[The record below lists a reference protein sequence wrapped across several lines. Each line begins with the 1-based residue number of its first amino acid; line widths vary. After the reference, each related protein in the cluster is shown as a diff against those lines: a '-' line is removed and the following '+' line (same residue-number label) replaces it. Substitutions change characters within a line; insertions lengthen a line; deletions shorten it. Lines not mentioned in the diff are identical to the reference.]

1 VDKVSERI
9 TSDGTRTPYFNNY
22 VTNTYK
28 LSCFKSVTN
37 KTFVLST
44 RIDNLNYSEILKQ
57 FYETLYV
64 ECVAKN
70 VLCSVI
76 DPIHLPSFK
85 TKVRDFFQKYTK
97 AIQNKP

>member
-1 VDKVSERI
+1 MSERI
-9 TSDGTRTPYFNNY
+9 TSDSTRTPYFNNY

-37 KTFVLST
+37 KIFVLST
-44 RIDNLNYSEILKQ
+44 KIDNINYSDILKT

-64 ECVAKN
+64 EFVAKN
-70 VLCSVI
+70 VLCNVI

-85 TKVRDFFQKYTK
+85 ARIRDFFQKYTK
-97 AIQNKP
+97 AIQNK